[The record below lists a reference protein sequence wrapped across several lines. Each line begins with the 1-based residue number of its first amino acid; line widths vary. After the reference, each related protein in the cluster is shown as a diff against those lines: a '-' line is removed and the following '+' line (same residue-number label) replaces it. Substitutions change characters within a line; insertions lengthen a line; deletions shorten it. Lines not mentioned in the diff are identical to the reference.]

1 MPIIDL
7 FGGAASLITWLC
19 ILTVK
24 IAKINATAS
33 TVLGA

>member
-1 MPIIDL
+1 MSIIDL

-19 ILTVK
+19 IMTVK
-24 IAKINATAS
+24 IARINATAS